1 MEVGT
6 RTEEEEERGSLIAG
20 ISFVG
25 VVVAMVTSAWEVRGD
40 EVLETA
46 SVLLSG
52 VPPADRMD

>member
-6 RTEEEEERGSLIAG
+6 STEEEEERGSLIAG

-40 EVLETA
+40 EVLDTA